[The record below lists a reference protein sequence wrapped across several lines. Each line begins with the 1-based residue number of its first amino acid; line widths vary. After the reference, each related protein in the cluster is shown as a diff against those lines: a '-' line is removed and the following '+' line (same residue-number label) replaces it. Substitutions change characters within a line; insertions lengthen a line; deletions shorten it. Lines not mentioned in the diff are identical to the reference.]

1 MTGSTVSALTGI
13 SGDIGLTMG
22 ISTQREYQSELGI
35 STQREY
41 QSEFRR
47 EFRRQCDLR
56 R

>member
-13 SGDIGLTMG
+13 SEDIGLTMG
-22 ISTQREYQSELGI
+22 ISTQREYQ
-35 STQREY
+35 T
-41 QSEFRR
+41 EFRR